1 MPDFQSGKINKATW
15 DGTDVCVT
23 GFSYAENPDINDTT
37 NSCSAGVKTSIIGAI
52 KYEGSFDL
60 FWDEDARP
68 TETPNVTTGQTGTLK
83 LFIDGTDFFQISALI
98 TGFEV
103 TSDVNGMVTVSCSWE
118 GQGAP
123 TYPA

>member
-1 MPDFQSGKINKATW
+1 VSPATW

-23 GFSYAENPDINDTT
+23 GFTYAENPDINDTT

-103 TSDVNGMVTVSCSWE
+103 TSDVNGMVTVSCNWE